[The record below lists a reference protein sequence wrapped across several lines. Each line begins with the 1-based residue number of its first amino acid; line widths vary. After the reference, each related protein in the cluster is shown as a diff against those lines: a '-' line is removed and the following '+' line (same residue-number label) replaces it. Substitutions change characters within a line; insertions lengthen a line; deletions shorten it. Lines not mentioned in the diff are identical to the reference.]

1 MNCGMASRRRFF
13 VMACAASMFGGS
25 AAVPA
30 TALPNAG
37 IRTAPP
43 FTFRVVHHFGGYP
56 HSPRAPTAA
65 LIQASDGD
73 FYGTTTVGGRF
84 GKGAIFRMNAAG
96 IVQSIHSLAADEME
110 GSAIRAPLLEA
121 VDGAL
126 YGVTAGRGPN
136 GWGTIFRLWPSGR
149 FETLHGFPAVA
160 GDGNSPVAGLIQA
173 TDGALYGSTFNGGAR
188 DRGTVFRLNPNGGY
202 TLVHSFARP
211 RGEKPQGGLFQ
222 ASDGRLYG
230 TTEAGGRRGQGTIF
244 QLRQPSA
251 HHVVHHFAD
260 DIGTSPTAALIQASD
275 GNLYGVASSNFP
287 EGNGAVYRLD
297 TDGTYSVAHLFD
309 GGREGD
315 DPFAPLIQ
323 ARDGYLYGTTPN
335 GGVFG
340 NGIVFRLGLDGAFVV
355 LHSFQRADG
364 MLPVGGLLEAADGSI
379 YGTTFTGGEYN
390 DGTIFVLEPRR
401 LP

>member
-1 MNCGMASRRRFF
+1 MKSMSSSLGRFLG
-13 VMACAASMFGGS
+13 AIGAALVLAGV
-25 AAVPA
+25 VPA
-30 TALPNAG
+30 AAQESTKTDVE
-37 IRTAPP
+37 ISPP

-65 LIQASDGD
+65 LIQASNGE
-73 FYGTTTVGGRF
+73 FYGATTVGGRF

-96 IVQSIHSLAADEME
+96 IVNSIHSLAADELE
-110 GSAIRAPLLEA
+110 GSAIRTPLLEA

-126 YGVTAGRGPN
+126 YGVTAGRGPT

-149 FETLHGFPAVA
+149 FETLHGSPAFA
-160 GDGNSPVAGLIQA
+160 GDGEIPVAGLIQA
-173 TDGALYGSTFNGGAR
+173 TDGALYGTTVIGGAR

-260 DIGTSPTAALIQASD
+260 DIGTSPT
-275 GNLYGVASSNFP
+275 
-287 EGNGAVYRLD
+287 
-297 TDGTYSVAHLFD
+297 
-309 GGREGD
+309 
-315 DPFAPLIQ
+315 
-323 ARDGYLYGTTPN
+323 
-335 GGVFG
+335 
-340 NGIVFRLGLDGAFVV
+340 
-355 LHSFQRADG
+355 
-364 MLPVGGLLEAADGSI
+364 
-379 YGTTFTGGEYN
+379 
-390 DGTIFVLEPRR
+390 PR
-401 LP
+401 